1 MALAKVSGYPDYGSS
16 SQGKF
21 SRAIWSGKLLAKYY
35 ATSVITDIS
44 NTTYEGDI
52 KEQGDLVYIRAV
64 PDITIR
70 DYVKGQKLEYDN
82 PDAPPAVDLL
92 IDKGKYF
99 AFTCDDVDK
108 WQSDIDLLDLWS
120 SDAAEQLKVVIDS
133 EVLSAVPSQ
142 AHSSNMGDKAGKI
155 SGAID
160 IGKTGAP
167 IQITKTNVLDY
178 IVDCASVLD
187 EQNIPETGR
196 WLVIPAWLAGMIKKS
211 DLKDAALTN
220 DTVSILRNGRIG
232 SIDRFD
238 VYSSNHVGS
247 VVDTGDTVNKI
258 LFGHRSALT
267 FASQII
273 RVETLRAESTFG
285 DLVRGLHV
293 YGFKVIKPEGL
304 GVLYAMR

>member
-1 MALAKVSGYPDYGSS
+1 MALAKASGYPDYGSG
-16 SQGKF
+16 SQSKF
-21 SRAIWSGKLLAKYY
+21 IKAIWSGKLLAKYY

-44 NTTYEGDI
+44 NTSYEGDI

-70 DYVKGQKLEYDN
+70 NYVKGQKLEYDN
-82 PDAPPAVDLL
+82 PDASPVVDLL
-92 IDKGKYF
+92 IDRGKYF
-99 AFTCDDVDK
+99 AFTCDDVDR
-108 WQSDIDLLDLWS
+108 WQSDLDLLDLWS
-120 SDAAEQLKVVIDS
+120 SDAAEQLKVVIDA
-133 EVLSAVPSQ
+133 EVLNSIPSQ
-142 AHSSNMGDKAGKI
+142 AHTSNKGDKAGKI

-160 IGKTGAP
+160 LGKSGAP
-167 IQITKTNVLDY
+167 VQITKSNVLDY

-187 EQNIPETGR
+187 EQNIPETDR
-196 WLVIPAWLAGMIKKS
+196 WLVIPAWLSGMIKKS

-220 DTVSILRNGRIG
+220 DSVSILRNGRIG
-232 SIDRFD
+232 TIDRFD
-238 VYSSNHVGS
+238 VYSSNHISS
-247 VVDTGDTVNKI
+247 VTDSGDTAHYI

-293 YGFKVIKPEGL
+293 YGYKVIKPEGF
-304 GVLYAMR
+304 GVLYAKR